1 MLDDANPGAEQGA
14 FALNAD
20 GDLTFLNG
28 VPAYDGTA
36 AENNDY
42 EVRVKAVDENGLSS
56 TKLITVTVNDAL
68 APTIDDIPTNIAKCR
83 CFYDDYYDTAVKTF
97 TASDESAGTV
107 YWQLSGTDSADF
119 AITDA
124 GALSFVNAP
133 DYDSTTPANNIYD
146 LTITVS
152 DTAFNGDGSIP
163 GTAHT
168 RDVDIQVTVL
178 GIPDITSTTFD
189 IDETGA
195 NSGFQLA
202 VVDEIPANVV
212 WMLDDANPGAEQGA
226 FALSADGDLTFL
238 NGVPAYD
245 GTAANN
251 DYEVRVKAV
260 DEDGL
265 SSTKADHS
273 YG

>member
-1 MLDDANPGAEQGA
+1 
-14 FALNAD
+14 
-20 GDLTFLNG
+20 
-28 VPAYDGTA
+28 
-36 AENNDY
+36 
-42 EVRVKAVDENGLSS
+42 
-56 TKLITVTVNDAL
+56 
-68 APTIDDIPTNIAKCR
+68 
-83 CFYDDYYDTAVKTF
+83 
-97 TASDESAGTV
+97 
-107 YWQLSGTDSADF
+107 DF

-124 GALSFVNAP
+124 GVLSFVAAP
-133 DYDSTTPANNIYD
+133 DYDSDTPANNTYD

-152 DTAFNGDGSIP
+152 DTAAVAGEFP

-168 RDVDIQVTVL
+168 REVDIQVTVL

-189 IDETGA
+189 IDENGA

-202 VVDEIPANVV
+202 VVDETPANVV

-245 GTAANN
+245 GTAAENN
-251 DYEVRVKAV
+251 NYQVSVKAV

-265 SSTKADHS
+265 YGTKLITVTVNDALAPTIDGIPTNLSSASQFTMTEGDTAVKTFTASDES
-273 YG
+273 AATVYWQVDNTDFAITDAGVLS